1 MQGVPEPTEA
11 ILVADEMKGEGN
23 RRHVRTESFF
33 CWVKQGPGQM
43 ARALPLQACNSYTV
57 QRIVDREKEIH
68 MPPTKDEHLKDVAIL
83 TRAVENVFRKLIR
96 FLVGRISLVKLQEM
110 IRFIYVEEAERKLN
124 IERPDRNILLTRLA
138 ILTGLDTRTLT
149 KVRNSERYRKPLYLE
164 KRFLKAMT
172 PESCVLD
179 IWSSNPKYLDS
190 TGKPRQIAVANEN
203 NSFEQLVKE
212 AVSSRGITAQSIME
226 RLIANKA
233 VKFDEDTET
242 IELLEKIQAPF
253 KTGDE
258 WGILEVGFLQTGNLL
273 DTVFYNFQA
282 VRDETK
288 PFYQRGCW
296 THRLNQENRVKFR
309 NLCREILKESDERAR
324 NQMMP
329 YEERVST
336 DDQMTAGISMFYFEE
351 GMEVS

>member
-1 MQGVPEPTEA
+1 
-11 ILVADEMKGEGN
+11 
-23 RRHVRTESFF
+23 
-33 CWVKQGPGQM
+33 
-43 ARALPLQACNSYTV
+43 
-57 QRIVDREKEIH
+57 
-68 MPPTKDEHLKDVAIL
+68 MPSTKKEHLQDAAIL

-124 IERPDRNILLTRLA
+124 RERPDQNIPLTRLA
-138 ILTGLDTRTLT
+138 ILTGLDTRTLIR
-149 KVRNSERYRKPLYLE
+149 VRNSERYRKPLYLE

-179 IWSSNPKYLDS
+179 VWSSNPKYLHS
-190 TGKPRQIAVANEN
+190 TGKPRKIAIANEN

-212 AVSSRGITAQSIME
+212 AVSSRGITAQSIMA
-226 RLIANKA
+226 RLIANKT

-253 KTGDE
+253 KSGDE
-258 WGILEVGFLQTGNLL
+258 WGIIEVGFLQTGNLL

-282 VRDETK
+282 VRNEK
-288 PFYQRGCW
+288 NPFYQRGCW
-296 THRLNQENRVKFR
+296 THRLNNKNRVKFQ
-309 NLCREILKESDERAR
+309 NLCREILEDSDERAR
-324 NQMMP
+324 NQMAP
-329 YEERVST
+329 YEEKVST
-336 DDQMTAGISMFYFEE
+336 NDQMTAGISMFYFEE

>member
-1 MQGVPEPTEA
+1 MPSTKNEQ
-11 ILVADEMKGEGN
+11 
-23 RRHVRTESFF
+23 
-33 CWVKQGPGQM
+33 
-43 ARALPLQACNSYTV
+43 LQ
-57 QRIVDREKEIH
+57 
-68 MPPTKDEHLKDVAIL
+68 DVAIL

-124 IERPDRNILLTRLA
+124 RERPDRNIPLTRLA

-179 IWSSNPKYLDS
+179 VWSSNPKYLHS
-190 TGKPRQIAVANEN
+190 TGKPRKIAVANEN

-258 WGILEVGFLQTGNLL
+258 WGALEVGFQHTVNLL

-282 VRDETK
+282 VRDGTK

-296 THRLNQENRVKFR
+296 THRLNQKNRVKFR
-309 NLCREILKESDERAR
+309 NALREVLEESDERAR
-324 NQMMP
+324 NQIIP
-329 YEERVST
+329 FEERVST
-336 DDQMTAGISMFYFEE
+336 DDQITAGISIFYFEE
-351 GMEVS
+351 GMEAS

>member
-1 MQGVPEPTEA
+1 
-11 ILVADEMKGEGN
+11 
-23 RRHVRTESFF
+23 
-33 CWVKQGPGQM
+33 
-43 ARALPLQACNSYTV
+43 
-57 QRIVDREKEIH
+57 
-68 MPPTKDEHLKDVAIL
+68 
-83 TRAVENVFRKLIR
+83 
-96 FLVGRISLVKLQEM
+96 VKLQEM

-124 IERPDRNILLTRLA
+124 RERPDRNIPLTRLA

-179 IWSSNPKYLDS
+179 VWSSNSKYLDS
-190 TGKPRQIAVANEN
+190 TGKPRKIAVANEN

-226 RLIANKA
+226 RLIVNKA

-273 DTVFYNFQA
+273 DTVFHNFQA
-282 VRDETK
+282 VRDGTK

-296 THRLNQENRVKFR
+296 THRLNQKNRVKFR

-324 NQMMP
+324 NQMTP

>member
-1 MQGVPEPTEA
+1 MPSTKNEQ
-11 ILVADEMKGEGN
+11 
-23 RRHVRTESFF
+23 
-33 CWVKQGPGQM
+33 
-43 ARALPLQACNSYTV
+43 LQDT
-57 QRIVDREKEIH
+57 
-68 MPPTKDEHLKDVAIL
+68 AIL

-124 IERPDRNILLTRLA
+124 RERPDRNIPLTRLA

-179 IWSSNPKYLDS
+179 VWSSNSKYLDS
-190 TGKPRQIAVANEN
+190 TGKPRKIAVANEN

-226 RLIANKA
+226 RLIVNKA

-273 DTVFYNFQA
+273 DTVFHNFQA
-282 VRDETK
+282 VRDGTK

-296 THRLNQENRVKFR
+296 THRLNQKNRVKFR

-324 NQMMP
+324 NQMTP

>member
-1 MQGVPEPTEA
+1 
-11 ILVADEMKGEGN
+11 
-23 RRHVRTESFF
+23 
-33 CWVKQGPGQM
+33 
-43 ARALPLQACNSYTV
+43 
-57 QRIVDREKEIH
+57 
-68 MPPTKDEHLKDVAIL
+68 MPSTKKEHLQDAAIL

-124 IERPDRNILLTRLA
+124 RERPDQNIPLTRLA

-149 KVRNSERYRKPLYLE
+149 RVRNSERYRKPLYLE
-164 KRFLKAMT
+164 KRFLKDMT

-179 IWSSNPKYLDS
+179 VWSSNPKYLHS
-190 TGKPRQIAVANEN
+190 TGKPRKIAVANEN

-212 AVSSRGITAQSIME
+212 AVSSRGITAQSIMA

-258 WGILEVGFLQTGNLL
+258 WGIIEVGFLQTGNLL

-282 VRDETK
+282 VRDEKK

-296 THRLNQENRVKFR
+296 THRLNKQNRMKFQ
-309 NLCREILKESDERAR
+309 NLCREILEESDERAR
-324 NQMMP
+324 NQMAP
-329 YEERVST
+329 YEEKVST

>member
-1 MQGVPEPTEA
+1 M
-11 ILVADEMKGEGN
+11 
-23 RRHVRTESFF
+23 S
-33 CWVKQGPGQM
+33 
-43 ARALPLQACNSYTV
+43 
-57 QRIVDREKEIH
+57 REKEIH
-68 MPPTKDEHLKDVAIL
+68 MPSTKNEQLQDVAIL
-83 TRAVENVFRKLIR
+83 TRAVDNVFRKLIR

-124 IERPDRNILLTRLA
+124 RERPDRNIPLTRLA

-149 KVRNSERYRKPLYLE
+149 RVRNSERYRKPLYLE

-179 IWSSNPKYLDS
+179 VWSSNPKYLHS
-190 TGKPRQIAVANEN
+190 SGKPRKIAIADEN

-212 AVSSRGITAQSIME
+212 AVSSRGITAQSIMA
-226 RLIANKA
+226 RLIANKT

-253 KTGDE
+253 KSGDE
-258 WGILEVGFLQTGNLL
+258 WGIIEVGFLQTGNLL

-282 VRDETK
+282 VRDEKK

-296 THRLNQENRVKFR
+296 THRLNKQNRMKFQ
-309 NLCREILKESDERAR
+309 NLCREILEESDERAR
-324 NQMMP
+324 NQMAP
-329 YEERVST
+329 YEEKVST

>member
-1 MQGVPEPTEA
+1 MPSTKNEQ
-11 ILVADEMKGEGN
+11 
-23 RRHVRTESFF
+23 
-33 CWVKQGPGQM
+33 
-43 ARALPLQACNSYTV
+43 LQ
-57 QRIVDREKEIH
+57 
-68 MPPTKDEHLKDVAIL
+68 DVAVL

-124 IERPDRNILLTRLA
+124 RERPDRNIPLTRLA
-138 ILTGLDTRTLT
+138 ILTGLDKRTLT

-179 IWSSNPKYLDS
+179 VWSSNPKYLDS
-190 TGKPRQIAVANEN
+190 TGKPRKIAVANKN
-203 NSFEQLVKE
+203 NSFEQLVKD
-212 AVSSRGITAQSIME
+212 AVSSRGITAQSIMA

-273 DTVFYNFQA
+273 DTVFHNFQA
-282 VRDETK
+282 VRDGTK

-296 THRLNQENRVKFR
+296 THRLNQKNRVKFR

-324 NQMMP
+324 NQMTP